1 MEDQRDL
8 NIVLVGMDPDFTQKV
23 ALLLAEQF
31 EMYYMDSMELY
42 RFDIS
47 PYTLSY
53 VLKKF
58 GLEYFREKQT
68 DTMRYVASFSNTVI
82 TVESGAL
89 LYQTNLDILTK
100 DAIVIYIKIDE
111 NKLFKRLQARD
122 YLSREEYGF
131 YCLNKRELISRD
143 EVLTNICEVKVDASE
158 YNEKKCLEDIT
169 REIIKFYGVE

>member
-8 NIVLVGMDPDFTQKV
+8 NIVLVGMDPDYTQKIAV
-23 ALLLAEQF
+23 LLADQF

-58 GLEYFREKQT
+58 GLEYFREKQR
-68 DTMRYVASFSNTVI
+68 DTMKYVASFSNTVI

-89 LYQTNLDILTK
+89 LYQENLDILTK
-100 DAIVIYIKIDE
+100 DAIIIYIKIDE
-111 NKLFKRLQARD
+111 NKLFKKLQSRD
-122 YLSREEYGF
+122 YRSKEEFIF
-131 YCLNKRELISRD
+131 YCLNKRELITRD
-143 EVLTNICEVKVDASE
+143 EVLSNICEVKVDASE
-158 YNEKKCLEDIT
+158 YNEQKCLLDIT
-169 REIIKFYGVE
+169 NAIQKFYGVE